1 MNLYAVF
8 GVKCNQMMNLGIFLN
23 HLRQFVV
30 KGNDYKSI
38 KHFISSCL
46 LTALICFS
54 GTLGI
59 EAQPKYIRFE
69 HLTINDGLSSN
80 RIRCIY
86 RDSKDYLWM
95 GTDIGL
101 DKYDSYQVKN
111 YRHGDGQFGEISSD
125 VLICIYED
133 SKKNLWFGTNDGLNL
148 YDREKDNFRVFKNEP
163 ADDNSISSNCIT
175 GMVEDK
181 EKNLW
186 TISDGNCLNKFVPG
200 TQTFIRYPFEKGK
213 NYLNPRPSKM
223 IGVDSKGYIW
233 IVSLTRGIRRF
244 DPRSEQFTL
253 FDDPSIDF
261 GNNYYKSIFIDKQ
274 DKIWISTDGNGF
286 FSFDPV
292 SKKFEHFNSL
302 ADGKGTNQNMVL
314 DILPEDDRY
323 LLLAVD
329 QGGINR
335 FDKVTNTFEYIVY
348 DEENNNGLN
357 NNGIWCLYKDREGI
371 IWIGTSGGGINY
383 YIPKKERFDLF
394 VHNGNNPRSLSYNF
408 TGCFY
413 EDHTGDIW
421 IGTDGG
427 GVNVYDPVTGNFKI
441 FKHDPLNPN
450 SISGNVIRG
459 IAEDKDH
466 NIWIG
471 TWDAGLNKYDRKTG
485 RFIHFMPERNDSS
498 TISGKNIYNLFI
510 DHNNIL
516 WLSIYNTGIDLFDLK
531 KGVFRR
537 FRTGANQYKSISGD
551 NSWFF
556 FEDHDNKMWICTQN
570 GLDLYDSL
578 TSTFRVYYFPD
589 NDIGAFYKDRT
600 GNLWVGTNTKGMF
613 RCDELGNIINTYDK
627 TNGLPNNRI
636 HAITEDNQ
644 GNLWISSNKGISRF
658 ERSAGK
664 FRNYSKEDG
673 LQGDQF
679 YQQSFLKTRKGE
691 IYFGGYNGFNSFNPD
706 SMQDNRFIPPVYITD
721 FRIFNKPV
729 IYAVPGAQF
738 PKHISEEK
746 EIRLNWKQSVFSFSF
761 AAINYNHP
769 NKNQYKYIM
778 EGFETEWNNTDAS
791 RRYVTYTNLDPG
803 TYYFKVKATNNDGIW
818 NENETSLRII
828 ILPPWWATLWFR
840 LIAFSVAIFILA
852 FFYYSRMNRL
862 KNQKVLLEELV
873 AIKTSELTQKQ
884 EMILLQDENLKINNK
899 KLTILNAT
907 KDKFFSIIAHDLK
920 NPFNSILGFS
930 ELLIEEFKELTE
942 EKKLEFIGAIHDSS
956 RRIYVLLENLLEW
969 ASTQTGNIR
978 FHPEVFDLCEVFE
991 TNYAL
996 IRSKFEEKGI
1006 LFSKDLSDNTQVF
1019 ADYNMISTVIR
1030 NLLGN
1035 AVKFTEKGEIKA
1047 AIKPINNHLEV
1058 SISDSGIGIP
1068 AKILAGI
1075 FEIDHKTSTAGTR
1088 GEKGSGLGLLI
1099 CKEFVLKNG
1108 GEIFVT
1114 SEEGKG
1120 TTFTF
1125 TVPRSA

>member
-1 MNLYAVF
+1 M
-8 GVKCNQMMNLGIFLN
+8 
-23 HLRQFVV
+23 
-30 KGNDYKSI
+30 
-38 KHFISSCL
+38 KHFIARCL
-46 LTALICFS
+46 LIALCFS
-54 GTLGI
+54 ASLNLN
-59 EAQPKYIRFE
+59 AQPKYTRFE
-69 HLTINDGLSSN
+69 HLTINEGLSSN

-111 YRHGDGQFGEISSD
+111 YRHGDGQFGAISSD
-125 VLICIYED
+125 ILICIYED
-133 SKKNLWFGTNDGLNL
+133 SRKNLWFGTNDGLNL
-148 YDREKDNFRVFKNEP
+148 YDREKDNFRVFKN
-163 ADDNSISSNCIT
+163 NSSDSSSLSSNCIT
-175 GMVEDK
+175 GIVEDK
-181 EKNLW
+181 DKNLW
-186 TISDGNCLNKFVPG
+186 IITDGNCLNKYIPA
-200 TQTFIRYPFEKGK
+200 TKSFIRYQFEKGK
-213 NYLNPRPSKM
+213 NFLNPRPSKM
-223 IGVDSKGYIW
+223 IAVDSKGFIW
-233 IVSLTRGIRRF
+233 IVSLTRGVRRF
-244 DPRSEQFTL
+244 NTRTGRFTL

-261 GNNYYKSIFIDKQ
+261 GNNCYKSIFIDKQ
-274 DKIWISTDGNGF
+274 DRIWISSDGNGF
-286 FSFDPV
+286 FSFDPG
-292 SKKFEHFNSL
+292 SEKFRHFGSL
-302 ADGKGTNQNMVL
+302 ADGSGTNQNIVL

-335 FDKVTNTFEYIVY
+335 FDKVTGTFEYIVY
-348 DEENNNGLN
+348 DETNDNGLN

-383 YIPKKERFDLF
+383 YNPKKERFNLF
-394 VHNGNNPRSLSYNF
+394 IHNGNNPKSLSYNF
-408 TGCFY
+408 TGCFC
-413 EDHTGDIW
+413 EDHDGMIW

-427 GVNVYDPVTGNFKI
+427 GVNVYDPITGDFRL
-441 FKHDPLNPN
+441 FKHDPLNKY

-485 RFIHFMPERNDSS
+485 RFIHYMPDRNDSS
-498 TISGKNIYNLFI
+498 SISGKTIYNLYI

-516 WLSIYNTGIDLFDLK
+516 WLSIYNTGIDLFDMK

-537 FRTGANQYKSISGD
+537 FRTGSNQSRSISGD
-551 NSWFF
+551 NTWFF
-556 FEDHDNKMWICTQN
+556 FEDHERKMWVCTQN

-578 TSTFRVYYFPD
+578 TCTFKVYYFPD
-589 NDIGAFYKDRT
+589 NDIGAFYRDMA

-613 RCDELGNIINTYDK
+613 RCDEQGNIINSYDN

-636 HAITEDNQ
+636 HAITEDSQ

-679 YQQSFLKTRKGE
+679 YQQSFLKTRRGE
-691 IYFGGYNGFNSFNPD
+691 MYFGGYNGFNSFNPD
-706 SMQDNRFIPPVYITD
+706 SIQENRFIPPVYITD
-721 FRIFNKPV
+721 FMIFNKPV
-729 IYAVPGAQF
+729 MYAVPGTQF

-746 EIRLNWKQSVFSFSF
+746 EIKLKWKQSVFSFSF

-769 NKNQYKYIM
+769 KKNQYKYIM
-778 EGFETEWNNTDAS
+778 EGFETEWNSTDAS

-803 TYYFKVKATNNDGIW
+803 TYYFKVKASNNDGIW

-828 ILPPWWATLWFR
+828 ILPPWWATWWFR
-840 LIAFSVAIFILA
+840 LIAFSIVAFLLV
-852 FFYYSRMNRL
+852 FFYYSRVKHL
-862 KNQKVLLEELV
+862 KNQKILLQELV
-873 AIKTSELTQKQ
+873 AKKTSELTQKQ
-884 EMILLQDENLKINNK
+884 EMILMQDENLKINNK

-930 ELLIEEFKELTE
+930 ELLTEEFSELTD
-942 EKKLEFIGAIHDSS
+942 EKKLEYAGIIHDSS
-956 RRIYVLLENLLEW
+956 LRIYILLENLLEW
-969 ASTQTGNIR
+969 AGTQTGNIR
-978 FHPEVFDLCEVFE
+978 FHPEVLDLNEVFE

-996 IRSKFEEKGI
+996 IRNRFDEKGI
-1006 LFSKDLSDNTQVF
+1006 RFVMDLPATANVF
-1019 ADYNMISTVIR
+1019 ADYNMVSTVIR
-1030 NLLGN
+1030 NLMGN
-1035 AVKFTEKGEIKA
+1035 ALKFTENGEIKA
-1047 AIKPINNHLEV
+1047 NAKITGNYLEV

-1068 AKILAGI
+1068 AKMLAGI
-1075 FEIDHKTSTAGTR
+1075 FEIDHKRSTNGTR

-1099 CKEFVLKNG
+1099 CREFVLKNG

-1114 SEEGKG
+1114 SEEGTG

-1125 TVPRSA
+1125 TLPRNV

>member
-1 MNLYAVF
+1 MKDESLQAFCRKINP
-8 GVKCNQMMNLGIFLN
+8 MMNNLRRLLSQCLGT
-23 HLRQFVV
+23 
-30 KGNDYKSI
+30 
-38 KHFISSCL
+38 L
-46 LTALICFS
+46 LVCFS
-54 GTLGI
+54 GILGLK
-59 EAQPKYIRFE
+59 AQTQYTRFE

-111 YRHGDGQFGEISSD
+111 YRHGDSQFGTISSD
-125 VLICIYED
+125 ILICIYED
-133 SKKNLWFGTNDGLNL
+133 NKKNLWFGTYDGLNL
-148 YDREKDNFRVFKNEP
+148 YNREKDNFRVFKNDP
-163 ADDNSISSNCIT
+163 ADHNSISSNCIT
-175 GMVEDK
+175 GIVEDK

-186 TISDGNCLNKFVPG
+186 IISDGNCLNKYIPG
-200 TQTFIRYPFEKGK
+200 TQAFIRFPFEKGK

-223 IGVDSKGYIW
+223 IALDSKGFIW

-244 DPRSEQFTL
+244 DPRSEKFTVY
-253 FDDPSIDF
+253 DDPAIGF
-261 GNNYYKSIFIDKQ
+261 GNNCYKTIYIDRQ

-292 SKKFEHFNSL
+292 TKKFEHFRSL
-302 ADGKGTNQNMVL
+302 GDGKGTNQNIVL

-335 FDKVTNTFEYIVY
+335 FDKVNKTFEYIVY
-348 DEENNNGLN
+348 DETNEYGLN

-383 YIPKKERFDLF
+383 YNPRKERFKLF
-394 VHNGNNPRSLSYNF
+394 VHNSSNPRSLSYNF

-413 EDHTGDIW
+413 EDHKGFIW

-427 GVNVYDPVTGNFKI
+427 GVNVYDPETGGMEF
-441 FKHDPLNPN
+441 FKHDPLNPY

-471 TWDAGLNKYDRKTG
+471 TWDAGLNKYDRKTK
-485 RFIHFMPERNDSS
+485 RFIHYMPDKNNPSG
-498 TISGKNIYNLFI
+498 ISGKTIYNLFI

-516 WLSIYNTGIDLFDLK
+516 WLSIYNNGIDLFDLK
-531 KGVFRR
+531 KGVVKR
-537 FRTGANQYKSISGD
+537 FRTTTDNLKSISGD

-556 FEDHDNKMWICTQN
+556 FEDDENKMWICTQN

-578 TSTFRVYYFPD
+578 TGTFTVYYFPD
-589 NDIGAFYKDRT
+589 NDIGAFYKDKT

-613 RCDELGNIINTYDK
+613 LCDEQGNIINTYDM

-636 HAITEDNQ
+636 HAIVEDNE

-658 ERSAGK
+658 DRSAGR
-664 FRNYSKEDG
+664 FRNYTKDDG

-706 SMQDNRFIPPVYITD
+706 SLEDNRFIPPVYITD
-721 FRIFNKPV
+721 FMIFNKPV
-729 IYAVPGAQF
+729 VYASPGAQF
-738 PKHISEEK
+738 PRHISEES
-746 EIRLNWKQSVFSFSF
+746 EIKLNWKQSVFSFSF

-769 NKNQYKYIM
+769 QKNQYKYIM

-803 TYYFKVKATNNDGIW
+803 VYQFKVMATNNDGIW
-818 NENETSLRII
+818 NEKETSLRII
-828 ILPPWWATLWFR
+828 ILPPWWATWWLRLTAFS
-840 LIAFSVAIFILA
+840 LIAFLLA
-852 FFYYSRMNRL
+852 FFFYSRMNRL
-862 KNQKVLLEELV
+862 KNQKIRLEELV

-884 EMILLQDENLKINNK
+884 EMILFQDENLKNNNK

-930 ELLIEEFKELTE
+930 ELLMDEFKELTE
-942 EKKLEFIGAIHDSS
+942 EKRLEFIKAIHDSS
-956 RRIYVLLENLLEW
+956 RRIYILLENLLEW
-969 ASTQTGNIR
+969 ASTQTGHIR
-978 FHPEVFDLCEVFE
+978 FKPEVIDLEEVFDV
-991 TNYAL
+991 NYAL
-996 IRSKFEEKGI
+996 IKNKFEEKEI
-1006 LFSKDLSDNTQVF
+1006 RFVKDFQDNTKIF

-1030 NLLGN
+1030 NVMGN
-1035 AVKFTEKGEIKA
+1035 AVKFTEKGVIKA
-1047 AIKPINNHLEV
+1047 TIRQLKNYLEI
-1058 SISDSGIGIP
+1058 SISDSGVGIP
-1068 AKILAGI
+1068 EKMMAGI
-1075 FEIDHKTSTAGTR
+1075 FEIDHKKSTAGTR
-1088 GEKGSGLGLLI
+1088 GENGSGLGLLI
-1099 CKEFVLKNG
+1099 CKEFIQING
-1108 GEIFVT
+1108 GEISVK
-1114 SEEGKG
+1114 SKEGAG

-1125 TVPRSA
+1125 TVPRSI